1 VHGNTCE
8 IEEDV
13 WLTPADVI
21 TRDEV
26 EQPGGEVLLM
36 MLEVAV
42 VEGKGKGSMLRRLSN
57 EDRILDGGLFIYLFR
72 GSEEAGRREERK
84 RNASSVYVQSLF
96 QFNTKF
102 PHCSELTLDNTT
114 QHSHFSPEANR
125 CVSRRRKK
133 DCDLSG
139 FCG

>member
-1 VHGNTCE
+1 
-8 IEEDV
+8 
-13 WLTPADVI
+13 
-21 TRDEV
+21 
-26 EQPGGEVLLM
+26 
-36 MLEVAV
+36 
-42 VEGKGKGSMLRRLSN
+42 
-57 EDRILDGGLFIYLFR
+57 
-72 GSEEAGRREERK
+72 
-84 RNASSVYVQSLF
+84 VYVQSLF

-139 FCG
+139 FVGDRDAWLVFGNRSDPFDSFERIDAELALAGRQLEQDLDWNSMDR

>member
-42 VEGKGKGSMLRRLSN
+42 VEGKGKGSMLRRLSD
-57 EDRILDGGLFIYLFR
+57 EDGILD
-72 GSEEAGRREERK
+72 
-84 RNASSVYVQSLF
+84 
-96 QFNTKF
+96 
-102 PHCSELTLDNTT
+102 
-114 QHSHFSPEANR
+114 
-125 CVSRRRKK
+125 
-133 DCDLSG
+133 
-139 FCG
+139 

>member
-1 VHGNTCE
+1 MHGNTCE

-42 VEGKGKGSMLRRLSN
+42 VEGKGKGSILRRLSD
-57 EDRILDGGLFIYLFR
+57 EDGILD
-72 GSEEAGRREERK
+72 
-84 RNASSVYVQSLF
+84 
-96 QFNTKF
+96 
-102 PHCSELTLDNTT
+102 
-114 QHSHFSPEANR
+114 
-125 CVSRRRKK
+125 
-133 DCDLSG
+133 
-139 FCG
+139 

>member
-13 WLTPADVI
+13 WLTPADVT

-36 MLEVAV
+36 MLEVAL

-57 EDRILDGGLFIYLFR
+57 EDGILD
-72 GSEEAGRREERK
+72 
-84 RNASSVYVQSLF
+84 
-96 QFNTKF
+96 
-102 PHCSELTLDNTT
+102 
-114 QHSHFSPEANR
+114 
-125 CVSRRRKK
+125 
-133 DCDLSG
+133 
-139 FCG
+139 